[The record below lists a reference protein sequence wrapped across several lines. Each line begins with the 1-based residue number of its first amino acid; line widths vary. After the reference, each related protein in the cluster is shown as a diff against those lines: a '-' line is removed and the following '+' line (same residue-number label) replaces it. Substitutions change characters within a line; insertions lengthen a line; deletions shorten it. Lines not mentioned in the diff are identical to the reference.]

1 MLELI
6 AFLLGKHLWICISWR
21 KRIQQKVTG
30 EIVTTRSS
38 AFNLC
43 LCLSNQDN
51 KQCFVT
57 ASLPVWPSIERGGF
71 RYQEKVQ
78 VLLLILQAAFVQRS
92 AGSSLARHSL
102 NSLVP
107 PTSSLLD
114 LQALDSGLVPKAG
127 PTRVGAF
134 AEHLSSSHLCSFGGF
149 LGATQTSAFP
159 TLQKQRN
166 ALKALRKPTRQL
178 IWFKPIF
185 KFYETHFQG

>member
-1 MLELI
+1 M
-6 AFLLGKHLWICISWR
+6 
-21 KRIQQKVTG
+21 
-30 EIVTTRSS
+30 TTRSS
-38 AFNLC
+38 AFNLY

-51 KQCFVT
+51 KQRFVT
-57 ASLPVWPSIERGGF
+57 ANLPVLPTIERGGIF

-78 VLLLILQAAFVQRS
+78 VLLLILQAAFVQRW

-178 IWFKPIF
+178 I
-185 KFYETHFQG
+185 